1 VDGVRLPAACVGAH
15 VRMEAGKGLDHN
27 AYDSA
32 QNWSAESHE
41 QIHYWRAKSHY
52 SAFLR
57 RLDKLVSE
65 QPEMRIFLA
74 TDLPENYAAFQQ
86 CYGERLHYLQR
97 NVYDRSREQLVY
109 ALADA
114 LLLSRCSRLLG
125 STWSSFSELAMR
137 ISTTLSAVE
146 MSGKDF

>member
-1 VDGVRLPAACVGAH
+1 
-15 VRMEAGKGLDHN
+15 MEAGKGLDHN
-27 AYDSA
+27 SYDA
-32 QNWSAESHE
+32 AKNWSAESHE
-41 QIHYWRAKSHY
+41 QIHYWRSQSHY

-57 RLDKLVSE
+57 RLDELISK
-65 QPEMRIFLA
+65 QPETQIFLA
-74 TDLPENYAAFQQ
+74 TDLPENYEVFQQ
-86 CYGERLHYLQR
+86 CYGERLRYLRR
-97 NVYDRSREQLVY
+97 NLYDRSREQLVY

-137 ISTTLSAVE
+137 ISTTLEAVE